1 MTTPEEEYEERIRR
15 NSIEC
20 MMARDRVANRA
31 SALSIILGKNVKK
44 YHCFE
49 NEIKMWVYEEMIGE
63 RKLSDIINEEHENV
77 KYPSNCEH
85 LCFPSQHVS
94 SWL

>member
-1 MTTPEEEYEERIRR
+1 
-15 NSIEC
+15 
-20 MMARDRVANRA
+20 
-31 SALSIILGKNVKK
+31 
-44 YHCFE
+44 
-49 NEIKMWVYEEMIGE
+49 MWVYEEMIGE

-85 LCFPSQHVS
+85 LCFPSQHVT